1 MTPKEFYRK
10 YAPKSTHMVT
20 VEMFVNSQTLRYL
33 PVVRDCFEKLLD
45 FYYRKHS
52 EIQAVCLKRPESS
65 LYEDEYRKYGIVYE
79 IPDNNHS
86 CPLYEFDNDL
96 GPGEEQVILKACIS
110 SLPPNE
116 IKRYLNFSSALY
128 NLTESDIPVLFGPP
142 VVYLSN
148 NVDNFEGIEFSYQ
161 ESEVSNVPYRLLK
174 GLDRFNHDNQLKIL
188 NDLDNKIIGSCVRS
202 EMFKEIEKWYDE
214 QIKFRS

>member
-1 MTPKEFYRK
+1 M
-10 YAPKSTHMVT
+10 
-20 VEMFVNSQTLRYL
+20 
-33 PVVRDCFEKLLD
+33 
-45 FYYRKHS
+45 
-52 EIQAVCLKRPESS
+52 
-65 LYEDEYRKYGIVYE
+65 
-79 IPDNNHS
+79 
-86 CPLYEFDNDL
+86 
-96 GPGEEQVILKACIS
+96 GPGNEQVILKACIS

-128 NLTESDIPVLFGPP
+128 NLSVSDIPVPFGPP

-161 ESEVSNVPYRLLK
+161 ESEVSKVPYCLLK
-174 GLDRFNHDNQLKIL
+174 GLDNFNHDNQLKIL
-188 NDLDNKIIGSCVRS
+188 DDLDNKIIGSCVRS